1 MTTLRLELVGR
12 QADAHSL
19 ARVLRRVGG
28 FTDVREF
35 IDALW
40 TQEPRATRRVPLSS
54 EPRVHALEVEV
65 ADRRRA
71 ERVREIAGMAATLL
85 DAEVRVFDEH

>member
-40 TQEPRATRRVPLSS
+40 MQEMRTGHGARHAQ

-65 ADRRRA
+65 SDRRRA

-85 DAEVRVFDEH
+85 EAEVRVFDEH